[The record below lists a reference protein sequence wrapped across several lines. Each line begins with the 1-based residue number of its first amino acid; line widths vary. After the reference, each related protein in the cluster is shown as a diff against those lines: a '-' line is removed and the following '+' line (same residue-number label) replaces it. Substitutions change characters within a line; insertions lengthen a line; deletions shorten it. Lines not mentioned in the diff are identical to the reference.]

1 MLPIP
6 ADVLRSYEAALQR
19 KGIDGSRAPHFVRWL
34 RFYLDFCSKY
44 RFASGLVSSVP
55 RFIAKLREKHQEEW
69 KCRQAEEAVG
79 VYLAMVVR
87 DRSEPPPTIIPKQ
100 DARRDPRFLERVPQG
115 RQREPR
121 AEVGRSDRVRS
132 NVQSQGYVCVKCWL
146 FATL

>member
-55 RFIAKLREKHQEEW
+55 RFIAKLREKHQE
-69 KCRQAEEAVG
+69 G
-79 VYLAMVVR
+79 N
-87 DRSEPPPTIIPKQ
+87 RSAPSLYFTSESP
-100 DARRDPRFLERVPQG
+100 LER
-115 RQREPR
+115 RQ
-121 AEVGRSDRVRS
+121 S
-132 NVQSQGYVCVKCWL
+132 
-146 FATL
+146 